1 MTKEEA
7 NLKEV
12 VEKALQ
18 VLTEQNKSFQENT
31 INKECKSKIYERIK
45 GLEDRITKIEDLI
58 SGNQFSKG
66 VFDRI
71 EETNEKIKILNNE
84 VNAKIS
90 SINSTLSIIAG
101 TLKEDEIRKKTQA
114 TILKTIGSI
123 ISFVGVANILLLIKL
138 LVK

>member
-1 MTKEEA
+1 MKKTRTLREM
-7 NLKEV
+7 
-12 VEKALQ
+12 VED
-18 VLTEQNKSFQENT
+18 VCDTLTRQNNSFQENT

-45 GLEDRITKIEDLI
+45 GLEDRIVKIEDLI

-101 TLKEDEIRKKTQA
+101 TLKEDEIKKKTQA

>member
-1 MTKEEA
+1 MTKEDE

-12 VEKALQ
+12 VQKALQ
-18 VLTEQNKSFQENT
+18 VLTEQNKAFQENML
-31 INKECKSKIYERIK
+31 NKDCKSKIYERIK
-45 GLEDRITKIEDLI
+45 GVEDRVARIEDLI

>member
-1 MTKEEA
+1 MTKENT

-18 VLTEQNKSFQENT
+18 ILTEQNKAFQENMV
-31 INKECKSKIYERIK
+31 NKECKSKIYERIK
-45 GLEDRITKIEDLI
+45 CIEDRVVKIEDLI
-58 SGNQFSKG
+58 SGNHFSKG
-66 VFDRI
+66 IFDRI

-84 VNAKIS
+84 VNSKIS

-101 TLKEDEIRKKTQA
+101 TLKENEIRKKTQA

-123 ISFVGVANILLLIKL
+123 ISFIGVANILLLIKL

>member
-1 MTKEEA
+1 MTKEDA

-45 GLEDRITKIEDLI
+45 ELEDRIVKIEDLI

-90 SINSTLSIIAG
+90 SINSTLTIIAG

>member
-1 MTKEEA
+1 MTKEDA

-45 GLEDRITKIEDLI
+45 DLEDRIVKIEDLI

-90 SINSTLSIIAG
+90 SINSTLTIIAG

-114 TILKTIGSI
+114 TIL
-123 ISFVGVANILLLIKL
+123 
-138 LVK
+138 

>member
-1 MTKEEA
+1 MTKEDA

-45 GLEDRITKIEDLI
+45 GLEDRIVKIEDLI

-90 SINSTLSIIAG
+90 SINSTLTIIAG

>member
-1 MTKEEA
+1 MTKEDA

-45 GLEDRITKIEDLI
+45 GLEDRIVKIEDLI

-101 TLKEDEIRKKTQA
+101 TLKEDEIRKKTQVA
-114 TILKTIGSI
+114 ILKTIGSI